1 MNLVKF
7 HADELA
13 PRTSSGQSERSSIKF
28 VLAKTYKGLAD
39 SLPGVVQV
47 RVPGS
52 TMRRAYTCVV
62 HRCRGREWQ

>member
-28 VLAKTYKGLAD
+28 VLAKTYKGLRTLAGCCA
-39 SLPGVVQV
+39 SAGA
-47 RVPGS
+47 GS